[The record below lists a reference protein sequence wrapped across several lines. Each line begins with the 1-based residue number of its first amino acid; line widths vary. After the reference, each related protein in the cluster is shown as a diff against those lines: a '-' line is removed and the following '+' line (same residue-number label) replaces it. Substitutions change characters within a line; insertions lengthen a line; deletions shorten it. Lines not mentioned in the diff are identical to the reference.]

1 VALIAERMSRR
12 LLTIEPSA
20 TLGDAAKRM
29 VERNVGSIVVL
40 EGERVV
46 GILTERDIM
55 RAFAADTELSAPL
68 RQWMTHSPE
77 TCEPHESME
86 HAMTLMLHGGFR
98 HLPIVEGDR
107 LVGILSLR
115 DVVGA
120 TSSDYAPR
128 GV

>member
-1 VALIAERMSRR
+1 MATIAERMSRR
-12 LLTIEPSA
+12 LLTIEPAS
-20 TLGDAAKRM
+20 TLGDASRQM
-29 VERNVGSIVVL
+29 VERNVGSVLVV

-46 GILTERDIM
+46 GILTERDIL
-55 RAFAADTELSAPL
+55 RAFAADAGTSAPL
-68 RQWMTHSPE
+68 RSWMTHSPE
-77 TCEPHESME
+77 TCEPHETME

>member
-1 VALIAERMSRR
+1 MATIGERMSRQ
-12 LLTIEPSA
+12 LLTTEPSS

-29 VERNVGSIVVL
+29 VERNVGSIVVVD
-40 EGERVV
+40 GERVV
-46 GILTERDIM
+46 GILTERDIL
-55 RAFAADTELSAPL
+55 RAFAAEAGGSAPL
-68 RQWMTHSPE
+68 REWMTHSPE
-77 TCEPHESME
+77 TCEPDQTME
-86 HAMTLMLHGGFR
+86 HAMTLMLLGAFR
-98 HLPIVEGDR
+98 HLPVVEGER

>member
-1 VALIAERMSRR
+1 MATIGERMSRQ
-12 LLTIEPSA
+12 LLTTEPSS

-29 VERNVGSIVVL
+29 VERNVGSIVVVD
-40 EGERVV
+40 GERVV
-46 GILTERDIM
+46 GILTERDIL
-55 RAFAADTELSAPL
+55 RAFAAEAGASAPL
-68 RQWMTHSPE
+68 REWMTHSPE
-77 TCEPHESME
+77 TCEPDQTME
-86 HAMTLMLHGGFR
+86 HAMTLMLLGAFR
-98 HLPIVEGDR
+98 HLPVVEGER